1 MAKAPVVKES
11 APKIKAPKRSKKKES
26 VPESEADK
34 AACMAAG
41 VEQKEVSVTES
52 ENSKQS
58 ELAQAPSDASM
69 AQGSSSKEII
79 HRRPVKKYVE

>member
-1 MAKAPVVKES
+1 MAAVEEE
-11 APKIKAPKRSKKKES
+11 KKEF
-26 VPESEADK
+26 
-34 AACMAAG
+34 
-41 VEQKEVSVTES
+41 VSVTES

-58 ELAQAPSDASM
+58 ELAQAPSEASM